1 MNKIEGTS
9 KQILNSV
16 VINKSTFFFIK
27 HGQKTKHECSTD
39 SSKESSP
46 VIPHGKICCSYL
58 NTEQHTYR
66 ITKLLISVGIMILN
80 NNPHMFNNNIYLFIV
95 FSKNGFTGKTAT
107 AKHRFFKK
115 EPTENLIL
123 AKCK

>member
-1 MNKIEGTS
+1 
-9 KQILNSV
+9 
-16 VINKSTFFFIK
+16 
-27 HGQKTKHECSTD
+27 
-39 SSKESSP
+39 
-46 VIPHGKICCSYL
+46 
-58 NTEQHTYR
+58 
-66 ITKLLISVGIMILN
+66 MILN

-95 FSKNGFTGKTAT
+95 FLKNGFTGKTAT